1 MYITKFLIMSDKQ
14 NKYIHTRI
22 TRVAA
27 GNVND
32 GHVATGLSLGV
43 VDLGDWSNTN
53 CTWPF
58 KVCFDDVHD
67 QDRYHKDSCDPDH
80 YGADPRAA
88 GKNDIKTYTCYSNGD

>member
-14 NKYIHTRI
+14 NKYIHTWI

-53 CTWPF
+53 CT
-58 KVCFDDVHD
+58 
-67 QDRYHKDSCDPDH
+67 
-80 YGADPRAA
+80 
-88 GKNDIKTYTCYSNGD
+88 